1 MDNLSTALLSVFAVD
16 RWLMHSI
23 VCVFKERLQG
33 KLVLVRLE
41 FELKLEPL
49 LLYSPATAT
58 AAATPAAATPP
69 PLC

>member
-49 LLYSPATAT
+49 LLYSPAPT
-58 AAATPAAATPP
+58 AAAPTATPP